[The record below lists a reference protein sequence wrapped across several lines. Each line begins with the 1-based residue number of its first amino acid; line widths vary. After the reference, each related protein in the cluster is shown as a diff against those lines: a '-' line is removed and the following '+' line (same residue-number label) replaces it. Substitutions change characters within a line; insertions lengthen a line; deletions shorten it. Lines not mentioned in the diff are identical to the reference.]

1 MMLSLRAPFGGAIS
15 LDLRGQFGDRV
26 ELQCFQFVI
35 PPVEF
40 RLVRNGMPL
49 QEWQPANPDMYDL
62 QTRLE

>member
-26 ELQCFQFVI
+26 ELQCFQFVV

-40 RLVRNGMPL
+40 RLVGNGMPL
-49 QEWQPANPDMYDL
+49 QE
-62 QTRLE
+62 